1 MRSTLKLPSW
11 VSIRSE
17 KLQGMIMENEVANAA
32 KDKSEWLWDAMIDW
46 LLERWWWWNCAGFK
60 CIYCESVPSI
70 RFPQWVFVCAR
81 YNSAMMYYWIEIPN
95 IKSLLADKALTYI
108 LRVWPKKK
116 KLCIYECRKF
126 VRQHS
131 PSQKIIVYFRSI
143 INAHSLFSH

>member
-81 YNSAMMYYWIEIPN
+81 YNSAMISTMR
-95 IKSLLADKALTYI
+95 LLPISYGFDQ
-108 LRVWPKKK
+108 KKK
-116 KLCIYECRKF
+116 NFAFMSAANLLGSTLSLMGAPRWFVFGFKF
-126 VRQHS
+126 
-131 PSQKIIVYFRSI
+131 
-143 INAHSLFSH
+143 LFLFFWCVEL

>member
-95 IKSLLADKALTYI
+95 IKSLLAELALTYI

-116 KLCIYECRKF
+116 KNFAFMSAANLLGSTLPLRKLLCTSE
-126 VRQHS
+126 VS
-131 PSQKIIVYFRSI
+131 
-143 INAHSLFSH
+143 